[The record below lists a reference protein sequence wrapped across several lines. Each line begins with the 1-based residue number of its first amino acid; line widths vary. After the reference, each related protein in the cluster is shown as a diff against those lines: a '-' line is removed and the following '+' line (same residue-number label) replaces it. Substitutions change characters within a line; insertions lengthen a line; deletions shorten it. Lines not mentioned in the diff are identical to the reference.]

1 MIKDRTNITILN
13 QLYLKALLNPQ
24 WLYMLKILLSKE
36 SDWIAKLNGSEVDR
50 WLCCEIFNCL
60 QVWQLP
66 NFDCM

>member
-24 WLYMLKILLSKE
+24 WLYMLKMLLSKE

-50 WLCCEIFNCL
+50 WLCCEIVNCL